1 MLRGWVDDE
10 SAFDKLIEL
19 YEEKEE
25 GSPLFAFEVTMQN
38 HGGYS
43 KEYEDLT
50 NEIQFSDA
58 GEDLRSVHQVQIEA
72 TEKYLTL
79 IKKTDEAFEN
89 LIDYFQDEDEKTI
102 ILMCHPGHPEI
113 RIRWSPVWKLLLP
126 SLIKLPWKNSNVSS

>member
-1 MLRGWVDDE
+1 MALTASISGIPETFPDATLLRGWVDDE

-79 IKKTDEAFEN
+79 IKKP
-89 LIDYFQDEDEKTI
+89 
-102 ILMCHPGHPEI
+102 M
-113 RIRWSPVWKLLLP
+113 RLLK
-126 SLIKLPWKNSNVSS
+126 I